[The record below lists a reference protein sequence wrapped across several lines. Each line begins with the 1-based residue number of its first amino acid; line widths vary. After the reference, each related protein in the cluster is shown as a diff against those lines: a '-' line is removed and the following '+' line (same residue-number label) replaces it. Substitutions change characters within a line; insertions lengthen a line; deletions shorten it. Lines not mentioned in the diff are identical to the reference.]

1 MSNSLNYVNTG
12 KLKIENKSKIYDYLI
27 TLKAV
32 AVNIQKSKIQE
43 EQKFYTF
50 DEYINI
56 SLLK

>member
-1 MSNSLNYVNTG
+1 MTASYANINKG
-12 KLKIENKSKIYDYLI
+12 KLKIKNKSKIYDYLI

-43 EQKFYTF
+43 EQISYKLN
-50 DEYINI
+50 EYINI